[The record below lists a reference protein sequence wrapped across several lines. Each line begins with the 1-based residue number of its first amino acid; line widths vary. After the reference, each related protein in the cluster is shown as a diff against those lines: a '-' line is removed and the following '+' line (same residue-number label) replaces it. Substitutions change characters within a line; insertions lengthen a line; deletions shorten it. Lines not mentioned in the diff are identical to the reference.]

1 MSDDRKP
8 IDLKYTKA
16 ALDALREK
24 GGGTIDREL
33 LEKATIADKPVF
45 KIVDAD
51 PETGDLLGY
60 ELTPEM
66 QEALSKRIKDTQNT
80 LIEMADGDEKIAE
93 TARKA
98 LAKATA
104 ATENIRAAV
113 KEIRDNVLT
122 GDTIKQWRDILE
134 RARPVIDALDELQ
147 ELTPYIEAELKKP
160 EYNGVTLDE
169 LLNDIAPADLLDLPE
184 DSTLFKAM
192 QAARSTRD
200 QLQAARQ
207 ARETRQAQKEKAKQA
222 NAIMQIKGGNYP
234 VFSKAELWD
243 AFAPQRICKMGTL
256 DPAFIDD
263 KTGEIMKRDLQEGE
277 EIMPLDAL
285 DVPLRALMLLNAV
298 MGNSVDNYRQNF
310 VKNGE
315 ITFYVKGVLQ
325 SITDDP
331 RILTDNQLN
340 MDRKTAGAV
349 YLENL
354 FKPLQG
360 YIGTTENGSRWS
372 VFNYI
377 GYEALSDTMTVQTP
391 YIYQLWR
398 STQEA
403 YFDRQQRQ
411 IEAHA
416 DDRRPKKDDF
426 KPLEIN
432 SLFKDKAYTA
442 DETTLEIAIYITNV
456 LLTAGGR
463 GRRKITEIQYTTL
476 IKNCPRFR
484 KRLQEI
490 EARPNTEIM
499 PDGKKRNNT
508 AIYNTELRKIK
519 SAFDLILDPEK
530 CDALQYFDFIDIQP
544 ANVTKEGQI
553 QFIPPT
559 KKNIDGKTTEKRIG
573 STVYKINGKIFIE
586 WSKKRRGDDL
596 F

>member
-1 MSDDRKP
+1 MSDKRKT
-8 IDLKYTKA
+8 IDIKATKA
-16 ALDALREK
+16 AIDALKEQ
-24 GGGTIDREL
+24 GGGMIDAEL
-33 LEKATIADKPVF
+33 LENAALEGTPIF
-45 KIVDAD
+45 KIIETDT
-51 PETGDLLGY
+51 ETGDLLNY

-66 QEALSKRIKDTQNT
+66 QEAIDARFRDARQT
-80 LIEMADGDEKIAE
+80 MAGITTGDGPNAEK
-93 TARKA
+93 ARKA
-98 LAKATA
+98 LAA
-104 ATENIRAAV
+104 ARAETDKMRALV
-113 KEIRDNVLT
+113 KQIRDSVLDS
-122 GDTIKQWRDILE
+122 DTLQKWRELAEQWQPIQ
-134 RARPVIDALDELQ
+134 AVFDELAT
-147 ELTPYIEAELKKP
+147 LTPYLESELKKP

-169 LLNDIAPADLLDLPE
+169 LLAEVTPAQLLELPAN
-184 DSTLFKAM
+184 STLYKAM
-192 QAARSTRD
+192 QAARSARAAG
-200 QLQAARQ
+200 QAMTAG
-207 ARETRQAQKEKAKQA
+207 REKSREQREKAKEA

-234 VFSKAELWD
+234 IFSKAELWD
-243 AFAPQRICKMGTL
+243 AFAPARICKMGKL
-256 DPAFIDD
+256 DPEYIDKD
-263 KTGEIMKRDLQEGE
+263 TGEIKKYDLQEGE
-277 EIMPLDAL
+277 EIEELDAL

-298 MGNSVDNYRQNF
+298 IGNSVDNVRQSF

-340 MDRKTAGAV
+340 IDRKTAGAV

-377 GYEALSDTMTVQTP
+377 GYDALSDTMTVQTP

-411 IEAHA
+411 IEARS
-416 DDRRPKKDDF
+416 DDRKPKKDDF

-432 SLFKDKAYTA
+432 ALFKDKAYTA

-456 LLTAGGR
+456 LLTAGGK

-476 IKNCPRFR
+476 INNCPRFN

-490 EARPNTEIM
+490 GARPNTETM

-508 AIYNTELRKIK
+508 AIFNTELRKIK

-530 CDALQYFDFIDIQP
+530 CDALQYFEFIDLRP
-544 ANVTKEGQI
+544 ARVTKEGQI
-553 QFIPPT
+553 EFIPPT
-559 KKNIDGKTTEKRIG
+559 KKKIDD
-573 STVYKINGKIFIE
+573 KIFIE
-586 WSKKRRGDDL
+586 WKRKRRYDDMM
-596 F
+596 